1 MLGKV
6 GHVGPMEKSSVDAD
20 ELDER
25 TRYQL
30 KAILQFLQEKELI
43 ESLVALESETGVK
56 YVDGDLPVAGLLQ
69 SSLDMFGRSGAS
81 SGAAAELEDAD
92 AKAAEEAL
100 QAAPS
105 LRAFNDSKKKEK
117 GHDKGH
123 RRNSRVIVMEDEPG
137 GAAEKIERQRR
148 MSNLRLPDNHPS
160 MVPSSPPSPSPSG
173 VHDGTPIGPSAS
185 GRPSELSQQSG
196 GDVAPSPSREVKP
209 KASLLEPPPT
219 LGTPGPPPHEHS
231 QTLTPV
237 PVVPS
242 SPSALPTSPSVAPSR
257 RSSVVP
263 KISLQSESLQPRNRW
278 EYIKTE
284 AVPTCRQINRS
295 KAFLLVMFVALLFAL
310 FMPDLWILVDRS
322 TNVDLDVLLT
332 LVFLMF
338 VFEFVVQC
346 IAGRRT
352 YVGSFFF
359 YMDILGGVSLLLDVN
374 YIGIQALIQS
384 AGDVGNQVVIARAA
398 RIAKLGARVGRFTK
412 MVKMLRF
419 LPGMGG
425 EKAAG
430 SAKVINS
437 RLTHSLST
445 RVSCLIILLVLLI
458 PLRLGRL
465 GFSMWSFPQTDQ
477 SLLSWAQ
484 RLDDISWA
492 RPEVLTRELEKF
504 NAFYTNMNY
513 FPYKV
518 ELREGVVTLS
528 NATSS
533 ILPWTSPER
542 SGPSRADGVQV
553 HQSDYLSISFNF
565 TGPNQM
571 DSGMNLLLLLF
582 VMVLMVSLAADRMK
596 RKVSFS
602 MVLQKTTSKMILHPI
617 EKLLTQM
624 KDTAASIFE
633 SVPDLGGP
641 GEEEEDSSD
650 EENNED
656 GAWKDANFKEE
667 TEEIHLLDKVVQ
679 KVTDL
684 QKNLLQSCGAEDKT
698 DSSAGQW
705 VGARGTA
712 EGDEPGKSK
721 KGRLAGQGARR
732 AAAWTGSLFAQ
743 GGAPPGDHEETDTMT
758 MVQAQYQLL
767 DSAGLSVDALNTWKI
782 SPLEFDQIMN
792 RSAAGFIIGPA
803 NHGIRCERFVQG
815 FVDEVELGY
824 NKAIPYHNWFHAVD
838 VAHATWRLANL
849 CNVVDYFAYHET
861 FAVLVAGLGHDLGHP
876 GVNGRFL
883 IETKHPLAMTYNDRS
898 PLQHMSSAK
907 LFEIAKKS
915 HCAIFSVLS
924 QNQYIAARKVCIQAI
939 LSTDTALHFQNV
951 KKVQM
956 LYEMNSEVLDHA
968 TEVFRES
975 LEDEEEPNFP
985 IPEVVEVFKEPSTK
999 ETLIN
1004 LLVHVA
1010 DSSNPTKPFRICKT
1024 WVKKAMEENFL
1035 QGDEE
1040 KLLGIPVQPLCDR
1053 EKAKMAYGQI
1063 GFIEYLVAPF
1073 LLTVTKVLPPAE
1085 NMFTQLMLNVKSW
1098 QKEWEVE
1105 SAPQDSERLAM
1116 RSRLGELFRSYREN
1130 RIVWVPDVEKHDGCH
1145 LCPVQETLRVN
1156 LNARGDRVVS
1166 FAILALCVAPSG
1178 TMLAACTDKSRVIV
1192 LQARSNRQLR
1202 NLYGASVNAA
1212 WLEAHWVEYDLPSVC
1227 FSLDGCFLYVSSSL
1241 PQPSSAPEAVRSL
1254 AYGHRVWRPA
1264 RIPGSAQRRTV
1275 PEVKALCGQVA
1286 VFELKTAKLVLQL
1299 PCHEKAVRCFDRH
1312 PSEEWLV
1319 TGSFDKTALEE
1330 RPWSSALE
1338 RLGAL
1343 LPSARREE
1351 LVSLVRHALAR
1362 AAPRELELL
1371 RAAEEMAALPF
1382 SSPTEEELLERLQR
1396 FEQFLRSLPGRP
1408 RLVTVAR
1415 SVVDGFCPMRFLC
1428 RLETQLLE
1436 DAALRFRFRFS
1447 LRPRG

>member
-1 MLGKV
+1 
-6 GHVGPMEKSSVDAD
+6 MEKSSVDAD

-458 PLRLGRL
+458 PL
-465 GFSMWSFPQTDQ
+465 FSMWSFPQTDQ

-518 ELREGVVTLS
+518 ELREGVTLS

-582 VMVLMVSLAADRMK
+582 VMVLM
-596 RKVSFS
+596 VSFS

-667 TEEIHLLDKVVQ
+667 IHLLDKVVQ

-684 QKNLLQSCGAEDKT
+684 QKKEDKT

-721 KGRLAGQGARR
+721 KGRLAGQ
-732 AAAWTGSLFAQ
+732 GSLFAQ

-1202 NLYGASVNAA
+1202 NLYGASVN
-1212 WLEAHWVEYDLPSVC
+1212 EYDLPSVC

-1241 PQPSSAPEAVRSL
+1241 PQPSSAPEA
-1254 AYGHRVWRPA
+1254 
-1264 RIPGSAQRRTV
+1264 
-1275 PEVKALCGQVA
+1275 VKALCGQVA

-1436 DAALRFRFRFS
+1436 VLRRLYGSLEVVYSDELDAKELA
-1447 LRPRG
+1447 